1 MRIIY
6 INKAEMALLKAKK
19 AKRNGPRNPLFWGKV
34 MKIKNISYTF
44 ENYGIEFGFQ
54 DDKTGKFLSAILQL
68 PHTPDSCHSICGQD
82 YDSDNERHKSI
93 YDALK
98 EHYYNDF
105 DNIDAAK
112 ASIVCQERVIHVK
125 DVSGFTVAF
134 CETGNVRVLREGRAA
149 SYYNVFYY
157 EPVDVNDDVDESD
170 IIETAKESWFLDLS
184 NSLKNEFDSWG
195 KEWKSSGFPFGMGAN
210 STDAVAE
217 SAPDEILGD
226 FMRETFGLDWEES
239 DTAQEF
245 YEEIG
250 CPLRGDAVDDLK
262 EMLEERND

>member
-1 MRIIY
+1 
-6 INKAEMALLKAKK
+6 
-19 AKRNGPRNPLFWGKV
+19 

-54 DDKTGKFLSAILQL
+54 NDKTGKFLSAILQL

-93 YDALK
+93 YESLK

-105 DNIDAAK
+105 EYMDAAK
-112 ASIVCQERVIHVK
+112 ASIVCQERVIRVE
-125 DVSGFTVAF
+125 DVGNYAVAF
-134 CETGNVRVLREGRAA
+134 CESGNVTVLREGRAA

-157 EPVDVNDDVDESD
+157 ENVDVNDDVDESD
-170 IIETAKESWFLDLS
+170 IIKTAKKSWFSYLS
-184 NSLKNEFDSWG
+184 KSLKNEFESWG
-195 KEWKSSGFPFGMGAN
+195 KGWQSSGFPFGMGAD
-210 STDAVAE
+210 SPKAVAE
-217 SAPDEILGD
+217 SVPDEILGD
-226 FMRETFGLDWEES
+226 FMRETFGLDWQES
-239 DTAQEF
+239 DTSQEF

-250 CPLRGDAVDDLK
+250 CPLRGDAIDDLK

>member
-1 MRIIY
+1 MS
-6 INKAEMALLKAKK
+6 IN
-19 AKRNGPRNPLFWGKV
+19 
-34 MKIKNISYTF
+34 NISYTF

-105 DNIDAAK
+105 DFTDAAK
-112 ASIVCQERVIHVK
+112 ASIVCQERVIRVE
-125 DVSGFTVAF
+125 DVGNYAVAF
-134 CETGNVRVLREGRAA
+134 CESGNVTVLREGRAA

-157 EPVDVNDDVDESD
+157 ENVDVNDDVDESD
-170 IIETAKESWFLDLS
+170 IIKTAKKSWFSYLS
-184 NSLKNEFDSWG
+184 KSLKNEFESWG
-195 KEWKSSGFPFGMGAN
+195 KGWQSSGFPFGMGAD
-210 STDAVAE
+210 SPKAVAE
-217 SAPDEILGD
+217 SVPDEILGD
-226 FMRETFGLDWEES
+226 FMRETFGLDWQES
-239 DTAQEF
+239 DTSQEF

-250 CPLRGDAVDDLK
+250 CPLRGDAIDDLK